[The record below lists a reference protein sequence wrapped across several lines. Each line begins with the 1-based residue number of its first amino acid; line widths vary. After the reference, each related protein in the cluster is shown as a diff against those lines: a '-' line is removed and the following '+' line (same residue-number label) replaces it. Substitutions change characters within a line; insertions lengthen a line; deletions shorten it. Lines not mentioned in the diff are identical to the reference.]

1 LNANKPKRKFGKL
14 GHSEVALAIP
24 VTFLILFV
32 SMLGVISIT
41 YYFAVER
48 VNANSQFL
56 KVSMSKENMYSFDQT
71 VDSVLWQPGSSRTL
85 EFGDYGGTLDVRP
98 SSKRLL
104 INVTDGASIS
114 DTIFN
119 ATGGQ
124 VAYELPYAES
134 SDTGLF
140 LKGDSRTVVN
150 QSGSEFSQLSIQNG
164 AQHVEVQLSYRP
176 VVSVASET
184 GSNTTINDVS
194 IYLVSLNSSQ
204 EISVSGNIPLIVS
217 CTSIEN
223 IIASYNVSY
232 QVNSLAVTAILNGT
246 VGQVSVPILST
257 SDGASINVKLVLCN
271 VQIERWTG

>member
-1 LNANKPKRKFGKL
+1 MNANEPKRKFGKL
-14 GHSEVALAIP
+14 GHSRVALAIP

-56 KVSMSKENMYSFDQT
+56 KVSMSKQNMYSFDQT
-71 VDSVLWQPGSSRTL
+71 IHSVLWQPGSSRTL
-85 EFGDYGGTLDVRP
+85 EFGNHGGTLDVRP
-98 SSKRLL
+98 SSNALL

-114 DTIFN
+114 GTIFN
-119 ATGGQ
+119 ATVGL

-140 LKGDSRTVVN
+140 LKGDSRAIVN
-150 QSGSEFSQLSIQNG
+150 QSGSEISQLSIQNG
-164 AQHVEVQLSYRP
+164 AHQAEVQLSYRP
-176 VVSVASET
+176 VTSVTSET
-184 GSNTTINDVS
+184 ESNRTINDLS

-217 CTSIEN
+217 CTTIEN
-223 IIASYNVSY
+223 TIASYNVSY

-246 VGQVSVPILST
+246 IGQVSVPILST
-257 SDGASINVKLVLCN
+257 SDGATINVKLVLCN
-271 VQIERWTG
+271 IQIERWTG